1 MSILRLVS
9 LLMLLAFAVAS
20 SPVFRAGSKSL
31 ALSTTSLN
39 KLAVRG
45 GVVESNRLLPAFEK
59 ARAEKKSA
67 LVSYLTAGYPAMED
81 TVELMLALQ
90 AGGTDVIELGVP
102 FTDPQADGATIQH
115 TNEIALANKITTKDS
130 LEFGRQ
136 AVAGLTIPVVLMGY
150 YNPFLRYGLD
160 KLMQEC
166 KEVGVDGFIIV
177 DLPPE
182 YGEEIINKCRE
193 YGLSFVPL
201 ISPTTTDERIAF
213 LADAAD
219 SFLYCVSLT
228 GVTGA
233 RSGLPDD
240 LPDFVARIRGVTD
253 MPLAV
258 GFGISQ
264 PEHVAQVSKLADGV
278 VVGSAIMNTIDGCAA
293 GSSAQEKAAALEA
306 FVGTLNWRT
315 GFSSLPL
322 CPQHTQRF
330 SVRTYFGDDA
340 QTGFGGRYI
349 PETLAEAHVELE
361 KASSLTKRQYGV
373 AKADPAFQAE
383 VDFYR
388 REFVGGPTPMYH
400 AERLSKHCGGAQI
413 WLKREELAHTGAHK
427 INNAVGQALLVK
439 RMGKTRVI
447 AETGAGQHGVA
458 TAAVCAHMGLPCVVY
473 MGAVDC
479 ERQALNVFRMKMLG
493 ADVRPVFA
501 GQRTLKDAI
510 NEAMRDWV
518 TNVRDTHYLIGSA
531 IGPHPFPT
539 IVRDFQAVIGKEARQ
554 QILEKAGR
562 LPDVVVACVGGGSN
576 AIGMFHPFVEDKE
589 GAASGRVKRQQT
601 LNKALGHADHG
612 QPGVLPRPQHCVVIR
627 ATRGRSRAHSISA
640 GLDYPGVGPEH
651 AYLKDIGR
659 AEYCAVTDEQ
669 VLEGFQTLSRCEGII
684 PALEPSHAVYQAMQ
698 LAKTMRPDQ
707 IVLVNLCGRG
717 DKDMHTVAKAY
728 NVDLSDYTTVAN
740 VEDYKGYFSGDG
752 DQ

>member
-1 MSILRLVS
+1 PPRP
-9 LLMLLAFAVAS
+9 AAA
-20 SPVFRAGSKSL
+20 R
-31 ALSTTSLN
+31 
-39 KLAVRG
+39 
-45 GVVESNRLLPAFEK
+45 SNRLLPAFEK

-130 LEFGRQ
+130 LEFVRQ
-136 AVAGLTIPVVLMGY
+136 ARARGLTIPVVLMGY

-306 FVGTLNWRT
+306 RGHPQFRGVRPAGLSMHRA
-315 GFSSLPL
+315 GSLVDRAEPKHVPCGVLGWKNERKPSPL
-322 CPQHTQRF
+322 PWAAHRPP
-330 SVRTYFGDDA
+330 GDC
-340 QTGFGGRYI
+340 
-349 PETLAEAHVELE
+349 EA
-361 KASSLTKRQYGV
+361 
-373 AKADPAFQAE
+373 ADPAFQAE

-388 REFVGGPTPMYH
+388 RVRWAAPRPCTTPS
-400 AERLSKHCGGAQI
+400 ASPS
-413 WLKREELAHTGAHK
+413 
-427 INNAVGQALLVK
+427 
-439 RMGKTRVI
+439 
-447 AETGAGQHGVA
+447 
-458 TAAVCAHMGLPCVVY
+458 TAAAP
-473 MGAVDC
+473 
-479 ERQALNVFRMKMLG
+479 R
-493 ADVRPVFA
+493 
-501 GQRTLKDAI
+501 
-510 NEAMRDWV
+510 
-518 TNVRDTHYLIGSA
+518 
-531 IGPHPFPT
+531 
-539 IVRDFQAVIGKEARQ
+539 
-554 QILEKAGR
+554 
-562 LPDVVVACVGGGSN
+562 
-576 AIGMFHPFVEDKE
+576 
-589 GAASGRVKRQQT
+589 SG
-601 LNKALGHADHG
+601 
-612 QPGVLPRPQHCVVIR
+612 
-627 ATRGRSRAHSISA
+627 
-640 GLDYPGVGPEH
+640 
-651 AYLKDIGR
+651 
-659 AEYCAVTDEQ
+659 
-669 VLEGFQTLSRCEGII
+669 
-684 PALEPSHAVYQAMQ
+684 
-698 LAKTMRPDQ
+698 
-707 IVLVNLCGRG
+707 
-717 DKDMHTVAKAY
+717 
-728 NVDLSDYTTVAN
+728 
-740 VEDYKGYFSGDG
+740 
-752 DQ
+752 

>member
-1 MSILRLVS
+1 
-9 LLMLLAFAVAS
+9 MLLAFAVAS

-130 LEFGRQ
+130 LEFVRQ
-136 AVAGLTIPVVLMGY
+136 ARERGLTIPVVLMGY

-306 FVGTLNWRT
+306 FVGTLKGACGEPAQTAGPARARGAYVAPPT
-315 GFSSLPL
+315 S
-322 CPQHTQRF
+322 
-330 SVRTYFGDDA
+330 TYFGDDA

-361 KASSLTKRQYGV
+361 KAYAE

-589 GAASGRVKRQQT
+589 VRLVGVEAAGAGLDKKHSAT
-601 LNKALGHADHG
+601 LTMGS
-612 QPGVLPRPQHCVVIR
+612 PGVLHGTRTYVIQDDQGQIPE
-627 ATRGRSRAHSISA
+627 THSISA